1 MMSAGDEN
9 GNMKLSV
16 ESHKVTFIN
25 WQGWLN
31 MCGWYGRMTRWK
43 KGENVENH
51 FPNSPAPLSRWP
63 WTLNFGKIHNFMPV
77 SNS

>member
-1 MMSAGDEN
+1 MTTAGDEN
-9 GNMKLSV
+9 GNMKLAV
-16 ESHKVTFIN
+16 EGHFYQLAGMVEYVLAARRSDAVE
-25 WQGWLN
+25 
-31 MCGWYGRMTRWK
+31 

-51 FPNSPAPLSRWP
+51 FPNSPGPLSPWP